1 MRSRGSRVPLRS
13 KSFLTIFLLV
23 VVALGTATAPA
34 HAEEWRAHHVP
45 LFVSASHPSGHQGF
59 VRVVN
64 HSAEA
69 GEVVIDAVDDD
80 GVPSGPVTFRI
91 GAEETVH
98 FNSGDLEN
106 GNAEKDLSAG
116 IGSGTGDWRLRLRSA
131 LDLEVLAYNR
141 TSDGMLAGLHD
152 LVPRAVVRR
161 PGGGGESMG
170 HRVAIFNPASNVNQ
184 VSRLRIVNRGDEPA
198 EVTIEGIDDD
208 GASPGTAVELAVPAG
223 ATRMVTSQELESG
236 QGEGLV
242 GMLGD
247 GRGKWQLVVTSDE
260 PVEVMS
266 LMTSPTG
273 HLTNLSTAPAAGEG
287 TVGEHAVPL
296 FAANANPDGYQGFV
310 RVINRSSAD
319 GEVSIEAFDDAGTDY
334 GPVTI
339 DIGAHETVHFN
350 SGDLEDGNADKGLPP
365 GIEPGAGD
373 WRLRLRSE
381 LDLEVLAYNRTADG
395 LLASLHDV
403 VPYTD
408 MVRPGA
414 RDEVQAH
421 YVAIFNPGS
430 NANQV
435 SRLRVINPGEEAA
448 TVTIEGFGDDG
459 VSPGPGVELEVPS
472 GASRTLSARALE
484 SGEWGPG
491 IEASGSLGDGRGKWR
506 LLVTSSQAV
515 EVMSLL
521 ASPTGHLINL
531 STAGPAGEVVPEP
544 AIAPGAAIE
553 VTGRTTASE
562 GMPVALRARSVGADV
577 PIERYDWRFSDGQR
591 RSGEEVSV
599 SFTTAGVHEVTVRAV
614 SGLDVVAQ
622 ASWAVAV
629 FDDAAGVNPGLEGI
643 PRVFGDVDQDGRFGP
658 EDLALA
664 EEAVAGERELE
675 AAAVEAGDLNLS
687 GSLDARDIE
696 WMTQALDAGA
706 ALPSA
711 LLEAH
716 SYPGGVA
723 ALVSPALLDPDTEV
737 EVFVDGTPS
746 PRVMRAI
753 LGYATFVVPGSLT
766 GANAE
771 VEVAVG
777 ADGVV
782 AERLPLLL
790 KPVVTPADMTPA
802 EDVLA
807 FFEELVEL
815 LSSQEA
821 AGESFFEQNGGLSAG
836 DTAIVLG
843 GSRVAARELASALSE
858 LEALLS
864 GPGGEE
870 LATALQAA
878 LYANGL
884 AEFRTSVR
892 AARGEG
898 EAPGPSSALAA
909 SASGVAASS
918 VDDVC
923 DRYVPAICALKDTN
937 AVLSIGTEVATGV
950 CAVVGLASF
959 ATANPLVVAGVAKLC
974 APVLAALGAAQ
985 TAGYFVDSISLD
997 VRLGADKTALRG
1009 TEDTA
1014 TISAFVTFSGL
1025 QELCGTAT
1033 SSDYAGDIVGW
1044 VAAGIVRLLLK
1055 KSVLLSKSHRILER
1069 KSLEKFIATTFG
1081 SVLGAVLTTTG
1092 LDRAFAEGARALC
1105 HYVGFGL
1112 TDAELRFSARAAAGE
1127 FNLRVSNGGALTPK
1141 NDGSGTYRLA
1151 CAEGFTGTLSVA
1163 GNKSLCGEDK
1173 LDAIRVSCSNP
1184 CDLAP
1189 DEEVNIPDARLRAV
1203 IERSLGEG
1211 PITRVELER
1220 LTSLRGHRSSFPSGI
1235 IRSLAG
1241 LECATGLTDVNLWGN
1256 EITDISPLFAATA
1269 LFELDISENQVV
1281 DLSPLS
1287 GATALTRLHAYDNR
1301 ITDLSP
1307 LSGVPNLATLSLG
1320 SNRIT
1325 DLAPLSELSALIFLA
1340 LEENRIA
1347 DISPLSGL
1355 TGLVVLRMS
1364 GNEIADSSPLSGLTA
1379 LRHLVAGRN
1388 RIASISLS
1396 GFSSLREMHL
1406 SENRIAS
1413 VSLSDM
1419 PALEWVLLNDN
1430 RVASLSFS
1438 GLPSLRSLDANNNQL
1453 TNISALSSLP
1463 ALCCAQLNNNR
1474 ISDIGPLVANPA
1486 LVSGQVQF
1494 RENPLGR
1501 TSCLTHIPAL
1511 QNRGV
1516 SVVYDRHHCGQYR
1529 NQ

>member
-1 MRSRGSRVPLRS
+1 MKRILGLSVRSRGSRDPLRT
-13 KSFLTIFLLV
+13 KSFLAISLFVLT
-23 VVALGTATAPA
+23 ALGTATAPA
-34 HAEEWRAHHVP
+34 RAEEWRAHHVP

-59 VRVVN
+59 VRIVN
-64 HSAEA
+64 RSAEA

-80 GVPSGPVTFRI
+80 GVPSGPVTLRI

-116 IGSGTGDWRLRLRSA
+116 IGSGTGDWRLRLRSP

-208 GASPGTAVELAVPAG
+208 GASLGTAVELAVPAG

-273 HLTNLSTAPAAGEG
+273 HLTNLSTAPAAAEG

-521 ASPTGHLINL
+521 GSPTGHLINL

-544 AIAPGAAIE
+544 VIAPGAAIE

-562 GMPVALRARSVGADV
+562 GMPVALRARSVGAEV
-577 PIERYDWRFSDGQR
+577 PIERFDWRFSDGQR

-599 SFTTAGVHEVTVRAV
+599 SFATAGVHEVTVRAV

-622 ASWAVAV
+622 ASWAIAV
-629 FDDAAGVNPGLEGI
+629 FDDAAGANPGLEGI

-658 EDLALA
+658 EDVALA
-664 EEAVAGERELE
+664 ERAAAGLAELE
-675 AAAVEAGDLNLS
+675 VGAREAGDLDLS
-687 GSLDARDIE
+687 GALDERDVE
-696 WMTQALDAGA
+696 LMHQALRAGA

-711 LLEAH
+711 ILDEFA
-716 SYPGGVA
+716 YPGGVVA
-723 ALVSPALLDPDTEV
+723 MVSPTLQDPDTDV
-737 EVFVDGTPS
+737 EIFVDAAAS
-746 PRVMRAI
+746 PQVMRAI
-753 LGYATFVVPGSLT
+753 LGYATFAVPASLA
-766 GANAE
+766 GEDAE
-771 VEVAVG
+771 VEVVLQ

-782 AERLPLLL
+782 VERLRLVL
-790 KPVVTPADMTPA
+790 KRLPGRPAVSA
-802 EDVLA
+802 KEDVLA
-807 FFEELVEL
+807 FLGELAELV
-815 LSSQEA
+815 
-821 AGESFFEQNGGLSAG
+821 AGQQQAGAEFVEQNGGLSAEDSAIALG
-836 DTAIVLG
+836 AAKAAAAGLKAATA
-843 GSRVAARELASALSE
+843 E
-858 LEALLS
+858 LEALLNAE
-864 GPGGEE
+864 GGDE
-870 LATALQAA
+870 LATLLQAA

-884 AEFRTSVR
+884 AEFRESVR
-892 AARGEG
+892 TVRG
-898 EAPGPSSALAA
+898 SSAHPPPALGGSIRTA
-909 SASGVAASS
+909 SRTDPSVAAI
-918 VDDVC
+918 C
-923 DRYVPAICALKDTN
+923 DKYVPAICFLKRWNPTLTKGTNVVAALCAIAGLGGIGTGNPLAVTGVAKACLPTYVFLELVGILGAFVDSVEMGMRLTSDKDALRGMETATIKVEVTFGGLQKLCGTLGTTVTSGRARVTLVTKMTRVLLRKSVKLRFVH
-937 AVLSIGTEVATGV
+937 AVLSGISSEKLIQEAFTEAVGRALTLTGLDNVFEEVAKAFCRYASGGRGNDEKD
-950 CAVVGLASF
+950 VVGL
-959 ATANPLVVAGVAKLC
+959 TA
-974 APVLAALGAAQ
+974 
-985 TAGYFVDSISLD
+985 D
-997 VRLGADKTALRG
+997 
-1009 TEDTA
+1009 
-1014 TISAFVTFSGL
+1014 
-1025 QELCGTAT
+1025 
-1033 SSDYAGDIVGW
+1033 
-1044 VAAGIVRLLLK
+1044 
-1055 KSVLLSKSHRILER
+1055 
-1069 KSLEKFIATTFG
+1069 
-1081 SVLGAVLTTTG
+1081 
-1092 LDRAFAEGARALC
+1092 
-1105 HYVGFGL
+1105 
-1112 TDAELRFSARAAAGE
+1112 AGE
-1127 FNLRVSNGGALTPK
+1127 FNLNASTSAGMQLSMKEFSAK
-1141 NDGSGTYRLA
+1141 EDGSGTYRLA
-1151 CAEGFTGTLSVA
+1151 CPESFSGTLVVTGSKELCGRRNLGDVRVRCGESDGPISETGTTA
-1163 GNKSLCGEDK
+1163 CFWDNEIEPGEDSCTVFNNFRLP
-1173 LDAIRVSCSNP
+1173 LDGLNESC
-1184 CDLAP
+1184 L
-1189 DEEVNIPDARLRAV
+1189 
-1203 IERSLGEG
+1203 
-1211 PITRVELER
+1211 
-1220 LTSLRGHRSSFPSGI
+1220 
-1235 IRSLAG
+1235 
-1241 LECATGLTDVNLWGN
+1241 
-1256 EITDISPLFAATA
+1256 
-1269 LFELDISENQVV
+1269 
-1281 DLSPLS
+1281 
-1287 GATALTRLHAYDNR
+1287 
-1301 ITDLSP
+1301 
-1307 LSGVPNLATLSLG
+1307 
-1320 SNRIT
+1320 
-1325 DLAPLSELSALIFLA
+1325 
-1340 LEENRIA
+1340 
-1347 DISPLSGL
+1347 
-1355 TGLVVLRMS
+1355 
-1364 GNEIADSSPLSGLTA
+1364 
-1379 LRHLVAGRN
+1379 
-1388 RIASISLS
+1388 
-1396 GFSSLREMHL
+1396 GFSSLEGL
-1406 SENRIAS
+1406 ETLVLPNCPTGAS
-1413 VSLSDM
+1413 GICYGEVS
-1419 PALEWVLLNDN
+1419 N
-1430 RVASLSFS
+1430 S
-1438 GLPSLRSLDANNNQL
+1438 GES
-1453 TNISALSSLP
+1453 I
-1463 ALCCAQLNNNR
+1463 
-1474 ISDIGPLVANPA
+1474 DI
-1486 LVSGQVQF
+1486 
-1494 RENPLGR
+1494 
-1501 TSCLTHIPAL
+1501 HYY
-1511 QNRGV
+1511 GV
-1516 SVVYDRHHCGQYR
+1516 SREFDFAQSSCEITGGTWWTP
-1529 NQ
+1529 